1 MSRDASNTMLG
12 RYEVLSELGQGAM
25 GVVYKA
31 RDPMLDRVVAIK
43 TINLTLPKDELAEY
57 EARFYQEAKA
67 AGGLSHRNIV
77 TIHDIGRSDRVA
89 YMAMEF
95 LEGKEL
101 RRMMQSR
108 VPIGVGQALDIAAQV
123 AEGMQYAHDRQ
134 IIHRDIKPANIMVLN
149 DGLVKITD
157 FGIARMRNNE
167 VKTMTGMILGSPK
180 YMSPEQVSG
189 KRADTRS
196 DIFSLGVVLYEMLTG
211 TSPFVAD
218 NIHGVMYQTMN
229 FNPPAPRTLNPDL
242 PEVLNFIVAKALAKN
257 LDDRYQKAR
266 DLAQDLRQ
274 AYAALSGES
283 AILPVSTE
291 VTGTAFVEP
300 ASPLTRQED
309 KEARILGMGSVG
321 ESAAGTQ
328 GGPVNG
334 EATGGL
340 HNGVSSADMETAPNE
355 VIADPD
361 AESTNTALALSKAFD
376 SFDATM
382 RLAALTGME
391 KELDKFSE
399 TQKIARLK
407 SLAEAKRAEAAPA
420 ISTSATWQQPVLNRP
435 SPRNAARQNMHL
447 KMVWIGSGV
456 LAAAAAALI
465 LIH

>member
-1 MSRDASNTMLG
+1 MLG

-25 GVVYKA
+25 GVVFKA

-95 LEGKEL
+95 LEGREL
-101 RRMMQSR
+101 RSMMQSR

-274 AYAALSGES
+274 AFAALSGES
-283 AILPVSTE
+283 AVVPVSGE
-291 VTGTAFVEP
+291 VAGAPFIEP
-300 ASPLTRQED
+300 VSPLTRQED
-309 KEARILGMGSVG
+309 REARILGMGGLDSTDADTQTD
-321 ESAAGTQ
+321 AADSEGSNRALNGTQ
-328 GGPVNG
+328 G
-334 EATGGL
+334 
-340 HNGVSSADMETAPNE
+340 SDMDTAPNE
-355 VIADPD
+355 AMADQSV
-361 AESTNTALALSKAFD
+361 ESTNTALALSKAFD

-407 SLAEAKRAEAAPA
+407 ALAEAKRAEAAPA
-420 ISTSATWQQPVLNRP
+420 ISTSATWQQPILNRP
-435 SPRNAARQNMHL
+435 NPRNAVRQNLHL

>member
-1 MSRDASNTMLG
+1 MSNGTSVNMLG
-12 RYEVLSELGQGAM
+12 RYEILSELGQGAM
-25 GVVYKA
+25 GTVYKA
-31 RDPMLDRVVAIK
+31 RDPMLDRIVAIK
-43 TINLTLPKDELAEY
+43 TINLTLPKEELAEY

-95 LEGKEL
+95 LEGQEL
-101 RRMMQSR
+101 RRLMQAR
-108 VPIGVGQALDIAAQV
+108 APIRIAHALDIAAQV
-123 AEGMQYAHDRQ
+123 AEGLQFAHDRQ

-196 DIFSLGVVLYEMLTG
+196 DIFSLGVVLYETLTG

-229 FNPPAPRTLNPDL
+229 FSPPAPRTLNPEL
-242 PEVLNFIVAKALAKN
+242 PDVLNFIVAKALAKN
-257 LDDRYQKAR
+257 LDDRYQKAM
-266 DLAQDLRQ
+266 DLSQDLRQ
-274 AYAALSGES
+274 AMAALAGES
-283 AILPVSTE
+283 GSPKVFAGSADAP
-291 VTGTAFVEP
+291 FVEP

-309 KEARILGMGSVG
+309 KEARILEMSDIGIDAAADTKPVHSNISPAAG
-321 ESAAGTQ
+321 ESSH
-328 GGPVNG
+328 P
-334 EATGGL
+334 
-340 HNGVSSADMETAPNE
+340 
-355 VIADPD
+355 
-361 AESTNTALALSKAFD
+361 ALGLSKAFD

-407 SLAEAKRAEAAPA
+407 ALADAKRATASSAA
-420 ISTSATWQQPVLNRP
+420 STLSASATWRQPV
-435 SPRNAARQNMHL
+435 SGGSNAASTDANSAHL
-447 KMVWIGSGV
+447 KMIWLGSGL
-456 LAAAAAALI
+456 LAVAAAALFM
-465 LIH
+465 LR

>member
-1 MSRDASNTMLG
+1 MTPNSSIATLG
-12 RYEVLSELGQGAM
+12 RYEILAELGQGAM

-43 TINLTLPKDELAEY
+43 TVNLTLPKEELAEY

-77 TIHDIGRSDRVA
+77 TIYDIGRSERIA

-95 LEGKEL
+95 LEGDEL
-101 RRMMQSR
+101 RKLLQARD
-108 VPIGVGQALDIAAQV
+108 PIPVSQALEIGAQV
-123 AEGMQYAHDRQ
+123 AEGLQYAHERQ
-134 IIHRDIKPANIMVLN
+134 IIHRDIKPANIMVLH

-196 DIFSLGVVLYEMLTG
+196 DIFSLGVVIYEMLTG

-229 FNPPAPRTLNPDL
+229 FNPPAPKTLNPDL
-242 PEVLNFIVAKALAKN
+242 PDVLNFIIAKALAKN
-257 LDDRYQKAR
+257 LDDRYQKSN
-266 DLAQDLRQ
+266 DLAHDMREAMATLT
-274 AYAALSGES
+274 G
-283 AILPVSTE
+283 VSTPE
-291 VTGTAFVEP
+291 VVTGPTEGGPFVLPE
-300 ASPLTRQED
+300 SPLTRQQD
-309 KEARILGMGSVG
+309 RAARILGP
-321 ESAAGTQ
+321 A
-328 GGPVNG
+328 
-334 EATGGL
+334 
-340 HNGVSSADMETAPNE
+340 
-355 VIADPD
+355 
-361 AESTNTALALSKAFD
+361 STNPDLQSEEEQSDSSSGSMQPALGLSKAFD

-391 KELDKFSE
+391 KELDEFSE

-407 SLAEAKRAEAAPA
+407 ALSKAKRAPA
-420 ISTSATWQQPVLNRP
+420 TSPLSASSTWQQSGGLVRSVGSGGESAGVN
-435 SPRNAARQNMHL
+435 L
-447 KMVWIGSGV
+447 KLVWISSALLT
-456 LAAAAAALI
+456 LAAAALF
-465 LIH
+465 LLR

>member
-1 MSRDASNTMLG
+1 MSINISSINTLG
-12 RYEVLSELGQGAM
+12 RYEILSELGQGAM

-31 RDPMLDRVVAIK
+31 RDPMLDRIVAIK

-77 TIHDIGRSDRVA
+77 TIYDIGRSERVA

-95 LEGKEL
+95 LEGQEL
-101 RRMMQSR
+101 RHMLQARAPIQ
-108 VPIGVGQALDIAAQV
+108 VPQALDICAQV
-123 AEGMQYAHDRQ
+123 AEGLQYAHERQ
-134 IIHRDIKPANIMVLN
+134 IIHRDIKPANIMVLT

-157 FGIARMRNNE
+157 FGIARMRTNE

-189 KRADTRS
+189 KRADVRS

-242 PEVLNFIVAKALAKN
+242 PEMLNFVIAKALAKN
-257 LDDRYQKAR
+257 LDDRYQKASELC
-266 DLAQDLRQ
+266 DDLRR
-274 AYAALSGES
+274 ALSVLAGES
-283 AILPVSTE
+283 SNPHVMA
-291 VTGTAFVEP
+291 GTLGSVFVEP

-309 KEARILGMGSVG
+309 KKARIFDLAGSPEPEPARAQAQPLPSDNASPALESSHPALG
-321 ESAAGTQ
+321 
-328 GGPVNG
+328 
-334 EATGGL
+334 
-340 HNGVSSADMETAPNE
+340 
-355 VIADPD
+355 
-361 AESTNTALALSKAFD
+361 LSKAFD

-399 TQKIARLK
+399 TQKINRLK
-407 SLAEAKRAEAAPA
+407 ALADAKRGAAAGAVSTLSGSVTWQHVAGGGSNVLSTP
-420 ISTSATWQQPVLNRP
+420 ISTKQ
-435 SPRNAARQNMHL
+435 L
-447 KMVWIGSGV
+447 KLIWVCSIVMA
-456 LAAAAAALI
+456 LAAVALF
-465 LIH
+465 LIR

>member
-1 MSRDASNTMLG
+1 MSINIASINTLG
-12 RYEVLSELGQGAM
+12 RYEILSELGQGAM

-31 RDPMLDRVVAIK
+31 RDPMLDRTVAIK

-77 TIHDIGRSDRVA
+77 TIYDIGRSDRLA
-89 YMAMEF
+89 YMAMEY
-95 LEGKEL
+95 LEGQEL
-101 RRMMQSR
+101 RHMLQARAPIP
-108 VPIGVGQALDIAAQV
+108 VPQALDICAQV
-123 AEGMQYAHDRQ
+123 AEGLQYAHDRQ
-134 IIHRDIKPANIMVLN
+134 IIHRDIKPANIMVLG

-157 FGIARMRNNE
+157 FGIARMRTNE

-189 KRADTRS
+189 KRADVRS

-242 PEVLNFIVAKALAKN
+242 PEMLNFVIAKALAKN
-257 LDDRYQKAR
+257 LDDRYPKAK
-266 DLAQDLRQ
+266 DFCDDLRQ
-274 AYAALSGES
+274 VLATLAGES
-283 AILPVSTE
+283 SNPQI
-291 VTGTAFVEP
+291 TAGPLGSVFVEP

-309 KEARILGMGSVG
+309 RKARIFDLAGSL
-321 ESAAGTQ
+321 EPSRAETDPLPAD
-328 GGPVNG
+328 N
-334 EATGGL
+334 
-340 HNGVSSADMETAPNE
+340 VSSAL
-355 VIADPD
+355 
-361 AESTNTALALSKAFD
+361 ESSQPALGLSKAFD

-407 SLAEAKRAEAAPA
+407 ALADAKRGAAA
-420 ISTSATWQQPVLNRP
+420 SAVPTLSGSVTWQHAAAGGYRP
-435 SPRNAARQNMHL
+435 SPSSINPNQL
-447 KMVWIGSGV
+447 KLIWICTIV
-456 LAAAAAALI
+456 MALAAAALF
-465 LIH
+465 LLR

>member
-1 MSRDASNTMLG
+1 MINATAMSMLG
-12 RYEVLSELGQGAM
+12 RYEILSELGQGAM
-25 GVVYKA
+25 GTVYKA
-31 RDPMLDRVVAIK
+31 RDPMLDRIVAVK
-43 TINLTLPKDELAEY
+43 TINLTLPKEELAEY

-77 TIHDIGRSDRVA
+77 TVHDIGRSDRVA

-95 LEGKEL
+95 LEGQEL
-101 RRMMQSR
+101 RRLIQGR
-108 VPIGVGQALDIAAQV
+108 VPIQLAHALDIGAQV
-123 AEGMQYAHDRQ
+123 AEGLQFAHDRQ

-242 PEVLNFIVAKALAKN
+242 PEVLNLIIAKTLAKN
-257 LDDRYQKAR
+257 LDDRYQQAK
-266 DLAQDLRQ
+266 DLSHDLRL
-274 AYAALSGES
+274 ALSELSGES
-283 AILPVSTE
+283 SALRISAPADQAADPVE
-291 VTGTAFVEP
+291 APFVEP
-300 ASPLTRQED
+300 DSPLTRQED
-309 KEARILGMGSVG
+309 KEARILNMAEDRASAQSQDDSAQAGLPPQGSD
-321 ESAAGTQ
+321 
-328 GGPVNG
+328 
-334 EATGGL
+334 ATG
-340 HNGVSSADMETAPNE
+340 P
-355 VIADPD
+355 
-361 AESTNTALALSKAFD
+361 ALGLSKAFD

-391 KELDKFSE
+391 KELDTFSE

-407 SLAEAKRAEAAPA
+407 SLADAKRGLAA
-420 ISTSATWQQPVLNRP
+420 SAVTASDSSTWQQSHGV
-435 SPRNAARQNMHL
+435 PRNESSGMSASRL
-447 KMVWIGSGV
+447 KLVWIGSACMVIAAVALLV
-456 LAAAAAALI
+456 LR
-465 LIH
+465 